1 MGTTIRRIEK
11 YVKKLAAIATLS
23 NEEEGLAQDCVV
35 GISKTGSCIVS
46 DIARATK
53 GGCAPLNEDTRPFYD
68 GLASKKSRLDGLRE
82 SWLRMVATVANQ
94 MPFVAVDFSDIFKI
108 HGKVFEN
115 MAIVRDASDKEKRL
129 GPGFNT
135 IQIEATDHLH
145 RTLPLWHQVFS
156 TLCPEYT
163 GWYDIVGRAMATVL
177 QHIGKHAVWLFDRG
191 FDAGDFYIILSTL
204 GIRRWVVRQLQT
216 RYIILETGAN
226 MLMSE
231 LAAGLHKPFDT
242 KVPYVDKKTH
252 KVRYWPVSFN
262 FVPVR
267 LPDMPGRFGM
277 IVITGLREDMV
288 LLANFKLKSPKQ
300 AERIV
305 LAYLRRWGVEEGVR
319 CWKQVTGVEGFRVTN
334 WNSIRRLT
342 FFSMLAYGIQALWLL
357 TRPAMAKRLIARVK
371 QFIENVLFKNYR
383 LWAGVKDALL
393 KGA

>member
-1 MGTTIRRIEK
+1 MGNTIRRIGN

-23 NEEEGLAQDCVV
+23 NEEEGLAQDFVV
-35 GISKTGSCIVS
+35 GISKTGSCKIS

-53 GGCAPLNEDTRPFYD
+53 GGRAPLIKDTRPLYD
-68 GLASKKSRLDGLRE
+68 GLAKKTSKLDRLRE
-82 SWLRMVATVANQ
+82 AWLRMVATVANQ
-94 MPFVAVDFSDIFKI
+94 LPFIAVDFSDIFKI
-108 HGKVFEN
+108 HGKAFDN
-115 MAIVRDASDKEKRL
+115 LAIVRDASDKEKRC

-135 IQIEATDHLH
+135 IQIEATDHQH
-145 RTLPLWHQVFS
+145 RNLPLWHQIFS

-163 GWYDIVGRAMATVL
+163 GWYDIVGRAMAIVIE
-177 QHIGKHAVWLFDRG
+177 HIGKHAVWLFDRG
-191 FDAGDFYIILSTL
+191 FDAGDFYIILSTS

-216 RYIILETGAN
+216 RYINLENGVT
-226 MLMSE
+226 MLMCD
-231 LAAGLHKPFDT
+231 LAASLCKPFNT

-267 LPDMPGRFGM
+267 LPDMPGRYWM

-288 LLANFKLKSPKQ
+288 LLVNFKLRSPKQ
-300 AERIV
+300 VERIV

-319 CWKQVTGVEGFRVTN
+319 CWKQVTGVEDFRVTN

-342 FFSMLAYGIQALWLL
+342 FFSMLAYGIQAHWLL
-357 TRPAMAKRLIARVK
+357 TRPAMARRLIARVK
-371 QFIENVLFKNYR
+371 QFIENVLFENYR
-383 LWAGVKDALL
+383 LWASVKDALV